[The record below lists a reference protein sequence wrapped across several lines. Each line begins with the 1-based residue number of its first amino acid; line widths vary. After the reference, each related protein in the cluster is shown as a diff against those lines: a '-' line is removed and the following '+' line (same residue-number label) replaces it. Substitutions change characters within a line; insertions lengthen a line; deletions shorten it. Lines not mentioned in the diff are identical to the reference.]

1 MTPAEQAEVVEAVG
15 RLAAVLGR
23 SLPDQNLQAA
33 PYIAIDP
40 EDVPMVA
47 GLVET
52 VRRLLDHVPGS
63 LDAFAALLDPSMSA
77 KRPCRT

>member
-15 RLAAVLGR
+15 
-23 SLPDQNLQAA
+23 
-33 PYIAIDP
+33 
-40 EDVPMVA
+40 
-47 GLVET
+47 
-52 VRRLLDHVPGS
+52 RLLDHVPGS